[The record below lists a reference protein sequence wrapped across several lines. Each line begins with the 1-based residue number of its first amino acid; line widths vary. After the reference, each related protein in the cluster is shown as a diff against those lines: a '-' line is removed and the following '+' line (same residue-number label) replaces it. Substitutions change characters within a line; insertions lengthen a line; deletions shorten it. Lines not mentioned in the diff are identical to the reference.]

1 MTDVPHSVE
10 DFEHYYDSMDFHLD
24 ELEVEEIGSHDQPGV
39 DLAHIEG
46 EGRAEDH
53 LRALAYHRDELW
65 KVLCH
70 FEAELGKIEAWR
82 EKQDQRIHRRIA
94 WHERCLAAWFTSTGA
109 KSANLINGTVRNKAG
124 RERVDI
130 TGESAIPQEYMRE
143 IPFDGPH
150 YKPDRKRILAAL
162 KKTGEIVPG
171 TEVVRG
177 EDEVVIDTPK
187 PVAL

>member
-10 DFEHYYDSMDFHLD
+10 DFEHYYDSMDIQLD
-24 ELEVEEIGSHDQPGV
+24 ELDVEEIGSHDQPGV

-53 LRALAYHRDELW
+53 LRKLAEWRDELW

-82 EKQDQRIHRRIA
+82 EKQDQKIYRRIA
-94 WHERCLAAWFTSTGA
+94 WHERCLSAWFVQTGA
-109 KSANLINGTVRNKAG
+109 KSAQLINGTVRNKAG

-130 TGESAIPQEYMRE
+130 TDASAIPQEYLRE
-143 IPFDGPH
+143 KVTYD
-150 YKPDRKRILAAL
+150 PDRKRILAAL
-162 KKTGEIVPG
+162 KETGEIVPG

-187 PVAL
+187 PVAP

>member
-1 MTDVPHSVE
+1 
-10 DFEHYYDSMDFHLD
+10 MDYHLD
-24 ELEVEEIGSHDQPGV
+24 KLDVEEIGSHDQPDV
-39 DLAHIEG
+39 DIETIQG

-53 LRALAYHRDELW
+53 LRKLAEFRDELW

-94 WHERCLAAWFTSTGA
+94 WHERCLSAWFVQTGA
-109 KSANLINGTVRNKAG
+109 KSADLINGTVRNKPG

-130 TGESAIPQEYMRE
+130 TDASAIPHEYLRE
-143 IPFDGPH
+143 KVTYD
-150 YKPDRKRILAAL
+150 PDKKRILAAL
-162 KKTGEIVPG
+162 KETGEIVPG

-187 PVAL
+187 PVAP

>member
-24 ELEVEEIGSHDQPGV
+24 ELEVEEIGSHDQPDV
-39 DLAHIEG
+39 DIDAIEG

-70 FEAELGKIEAWR
+70 FEAELGRIEAWR

-94 WHERCLAAWFTSTGA
+94 WHERCLAAWFKSTGA

-130 TGESAIPQEYMRE
+130 TDASAIPQEYLRE
-143 IPFDGPH
+143 KVTYD
-150 YKPDRKRILAAL
+150 PDRKRILAAL
-162 KKTGEIVPG
+162 KETGEIVPG

-187 PVAL
+187 PVTP